1 MIAFPTEDVDPQAE
15 AVNPR
20 AVLLVVE
27 IVSKSNPK
35 NDLVTKLEDY
45 PRMGVPLYVVVDPRN
60 GTIAVHSEPKE
71 GPDGLRYRCSVPYGF
86 RRCRAGRAVDV
97 RHVGARPLPVTG
109 LLGADGRLTAV
120 HASN

>member
-45 PRMGVPLYVVVDPRN
+45 PRMGVPL
-60 GTIAVHSEPKE
+60 
-71 GPDGLRYRCSVPYGF
+71 
-86 RRCRAGRAVDV
+86 
-97 RHVGARPLPVTG
+97 
-109 LLGADGRLTAV
+109 
-120 HASN
+120 